1 MARLCHTARLARP
14 TYDPSLEPLKIL
26 AVVPAR
32 YGAARLPGKPLA
44 DLGGRPVVQW
54 VFEAAAACS
63 DFDEVV
69 VATDNEAIAA
79 CVRGF
84 GGRVELTRDDH
95 RTGTDRVAEVAARH
109 PDAEIVVNVQ
119 GDQPFATPDMLSAL
133 VEPYRSGQ
141 TPAMTTLACPLSD
154 PALMSDP
161 NVVKVV
167 CDIHGDALYFSRSPI
182 PHVVGDG
189 KAPTL
194 HHLGLYA
201 FSRETVLAFPSF
213 EPTPLEGAERLEQL
227 RALEH
232 GVSIRVCVTTRAVTE
247 INTPADLEEAR
258 RGLAGLQWTR

>member
-1 MARLCHTARLARP
+1 MEDASP
-14 TYDPSLEPLKIL
+14 QPLKIL

-54 VFEAAAACS
+54 VFEAAAACN

-69 VATDNEAIAA
+69 VATDSEAIAS

-84 GGRVELTRDDH
+84 GGSVELTRDDH
-95 RTGTDRVAEVAARH
+95 PTGTDRVAEVAERH
-109 PDAEIVVNVQ
+109 PHADVVVNVQ

-133 VEPYRSGQ
+133 VEPYRSGE

-154 PALMSDP
+154 PELRADP

-167 CDIHGDALYFSRSPI
+167 RDVHGDALYFSRSPI
-182 PHVVGDG
+182 PHVMGHG
-189 KAPTL
+189 EALSL

-213 EPTPLEGAERLEQL
+213 QPTPLEGAERLEQL

-232 GVSIRVCVTTRAVTE
+232 GVSIRVCLTPRAVTE

-258 RGLAGLQWTR
+258 RGIGGL